1 MLKTAEYD
9 NHEDGLIW
17 VFGSNSNFDFFV
29 RKQALNR
36 ARCAPGGRTPPLK
49 DALRKVARDLRA
61 RVRTN
66 EDAKIRNADAPP
78 LRLDFTGPFFDNAL
92 TSSYS
97 RKG

>member
-1 MLKTAEYD
+1 MLDCLCFVDAQKSFVNTNDPCAA
-9 NHEDGLIW
+9 
-17 VFGSNSNFDFFV
+17 SNSNFDFFV
-29 RKQALNR
+29 CKQARNR
-36 ARCAPGGRTPPLK
+36 AQGRAPPLK